1 MAFTALT
8 GLMAGTTAVTAVNV
22 LAAVAQVGMALT
34 VVGGVTGS
42 KSLMKVGAALSLV
55 GGVGGMVAGA
65 ASGGAAA
72 AGAAGESAAAGLAE
86 GGADAATSAASSE
99 GAGLGA
105 DTLSNATA
113 GQGTGMIGSTMDSA
127 ATPTLE
133 SAAQT
138 AVAPTQTP
146 SQSLQSELKV
156 APDRTT
162 TITPSDTA
170 GKGATNPFEDPS
182 SAYATNGSDAMS
194 DAYRGGVGG
203 FTAPESSGNFF
214 GKISKFANENKT
226 LFSAGL
232 QLAGGALKG
241 ASEAKMW
248 NEKMGFQREQAAKAN
263 SVGNFAP
270 RPATGIIAGARA

>member
-72 AGAAGESAAAGLAE
+72 AAGESAAAGLAE
-86 GGADAATSAASSE
+86 VGADAATSAAWSE

-105 DTLSNATA
+105 DTLANVGADQGA
-113 GQGTGMIGSTMDSA
+113 GLIGSTMQP
-127 ATPTLE
+127 TMQPTLE
-133 SAAQT
+133 VATQSAVQPAAQ
-138 AVAPTQTP
+138 AVQKPAASVAETGPGANLAPTGP
-146 SQSLQSELKV
+146 SGPVS
-156 APDRTT
+156 
-162 TITPSDTA
+162 
-170 GKGATNPFEDPS
+170 PFEDPT
-182 SAYATNGSDAMS
+182 SAYAQNGSDLMS
-194 DAYRGGVGG
+194 DQYRGGVGG
-203 FTAPESSGNFF
+203 FNAPESSGNFF

-232 QLAGGALKG
+232 QLVGGALKG
-241 ASEAKMW
+241 ANEAKMW

-270 RPATGIIAGARA
+270 RPTGLIAGARA

>member
-86 GGADAATSAASSE
+86 VGADAATSAAWSE
-99 GAGLGA
+99 GAGLGM

-113 GQGTGMIGSTMDSA
+113 GQTTGVIGGTMQ
-127 ATPTLE
+127 
-133 SAAQT
+133 SAAQPALESVAQT
-138 AVAPTQTP
+138 AAQP
-146 SQSLQSELKV
+146 
-156 APDRTT
+156 AA
-162 TITPSDTA
+162 IN
-170 GKGATNPFEDPS
+170 NP
-182 SAYATNGSDAMS
+182 SAYTASGSDAVSTPATTAGQGAAEVSTPATTGTPYGS
-194 DAYRGGVGG
+194 DPNVNAKDALLNRGAVSSPMN
-203 FTAPESSGNFF
+203 APESSGSFF

-241 ASEAKMW
+241 ANDAKMW

-270 RPATGIIAGARA
+270 RPTGLIAGARA

>member
-42 KSLMKVGAALSLV
+42 KSLMKIGGTLALV
-55 GGVGGMVAGA
+55 GGIGGMVAGA
-65 ASGGAAA
+65 ATGGAAA
-72 AGAAGESAAAGLAE
+72 AAGETAAASGLADI
-86 GGADAATSAASSE
+86 GADAATSAAWSE

-113 GQGTGMIGSTMDSA
+113 GQGTGMIGSTMQP
-127 ATPTLE
+127 TMQPTLE
-133 SAAQT
+133 VATQSAVQPAAQ
-138 AVAPTQTP
+138 AVQKPAASVAETGPGANLAPTGP
-146 SQSLQSELKV
+146 SGPVS
-156 APDRTT
+156 
-162 TITPSDTA
+162 
-170 GKGATNPFEDPS
+170 PFEDPT
-182 SAYATNGSDAMS
+182 SAYAQNGSDLMS
-194 DAYRGGVGG
+194 DQYRGGVGG
-203 FTAPESSGNFF
+203 FNAPESSGNFF

-241 ASEAKMW
+241 ANDAKMW

-270 RPATGIIAGARA
+270 RPTGLIAGARA

>member
-86 GGADAATSAASSE
+86 IGADAATSAAWSE

-105 DTLSNATA
+105 DTLANVGADQGA
-113 GQGTGMIGSTMDSA
+113 GLIGSTMQP
-127 ATPTLE
+127 TMQPTLE
-133 SAAQT
+133 VATRPAVQPAAQ
-138 AVAPTQTP
+138 AAQQQATQTAAE
-146 SQSLQSELKV
+146 SGLGSNL
-156 APDRTT
+156 APQG
-162 TITPSDTA
+162 PA
-170 GKGATNPFEDPS
+170 GPVSPFEDPS

-232 QLAGGALKG
+232 QLAGGAMKG
-241 ASEAKMW
+241 ANEAKMW
-248 NEKMGFQREQAAKAN
+248 NDKMGFQREQAAKAN

-270 RPATGIIAGARA
+270 RPTGLIAGARA

>member
-42 KSLMKVGAALSLV
+42 KSLLKVGAALSLV

-72 AGAAGESAAAGLAE
+72 AAGESAAAGLAE
-86 GGADAATSAASSE
+86 VGADAATSAAWSE

-105 DTLSNATA
+105 DTLASVGAD
-113 GQGTGMIGSTMDSA
+113 QGAGMIGSTMQPA
-127 ATPTLE
+127 APTLE
-133 SAAQT
+133 VATQQTAAQPAAQAVQQQATQT
-138 AVAPTQTP
+138 AAEGGLGSNLAPTGPAEIGAPLSPADVNPTDMRLAAG
-146 SQSLQSELKV
+146 SQAS
-156 APDRTT
+156 PM
-162 TITPSDTA
+162 
-170 GKGATNPFEDPS
+170 N
-182 SAYATNGSDAMS
+182 
-194 DAYRGGVGG
+194 
-203 FTAPESSGNFF
+203 APESSGSFF

-241 ASEAKMW
+241 ANEAKMW